1 MKEWV
6 YKGEFTFDKAVKIFG
21 DKLPNTKELIEI
33 PREILKLSDDNDALG
48 VVYDKNGNIIGP
60 VHRSFYFDG
69 GVDVYVSPSCGCGVF
84 IKEEEKKDIK
94 EDFVDLLF
102 EYFELKN
109 TDKGKLEL
117 KEIFRKEIE

>member
-1 MKEWV
+1 MKEWI

-21 DKLPNTKELIEI
+21 NKLPNAKEIIEI

-60 VHRSFYFDG
+60 VHRSFYIDG
-69 GVDVYVSPSCGCGVF
+69 GVNACSWQSVGFGVF